1 MGNIL
6 LLEDEESVRR
16 GIAFTLEKNGY
27 TVFKAGTVREAE
39 NIFSANEVDL
49 VICDIT
55 LPDGSGLDFVRY
67 VRSIS
72 GVHIICLTALDS
84 EMDYVMGY
92 EQGAD
97 DYMTKPFSL
106 SVLVLK
112 VEAFFRKKSSDNNIT
127 VSGDLSFNRQ
137 EMKLERNGK
146 LIPLTKTECRLLM
159 MFLDNPR
166 HILSKNQILD
176 RLFDSEGDFVD
187 ENTIAVNIRRLRE
200 KIEPDIK
207 NPEYIKNVRGL
218 GYIWDKDCRM

>member
-1 MGNIL
+1 M
-6 LLEDEESVRR
+6 
-16 GIAFTLEKNGY
+16 
-27 TVFKAGTVREAE
+27 
-39 NIFSANEVDL
+39 
-49 VICDIT
+49 
-55 LPDGSGLDFVRY
+55 
-67 VRSIS
+67 
-72 GVHIICLTALDS
+72 HIICLTALDS

-176 RLFDSEGDFVD
+176 RIFDSEGDFVD

-207 NPEYIKNVRGL
+207 KPEYIKNVRGL